1 MEKGINLQIHNFK
14 ESLAIT
20 INNAKMPTSIIEMV
34 LKEFLSQAT
43 LLNQAQLEQEKKQC
57 EESKDKENQ

>member
-1 MEKGINLQIHNFK
+1 MEKGINLQIQEFK

-43 LLNQAQLEQEKKQC
+43 LLNQTQLEQEKKQC
-57 EESKDKENQ
+57 DESKDETSQ

>member
-1 MEKGINLQIHNFK
+1 MEKGINLQIQEFK

-57 EESKDKENQ
+57 EEGKNKANE